1 MLGWRC
7 CYGRTE
13 QGGWHADDR
22 TFLAAAAG
30 SDDVEILRSD
40 AVNPPG
46 LPFSDGVRIGR
57 LVILSGMLG
66 IKPHTLE
73 LRRRPGGRDAP
84 DLRQPESV
92 LAAHGMSLRDVVRV
106 QVMLADIA
114 DWPRFNAI
122 YREYFSEPC
131 PARSAFGR
139 AAWRSARGSRSR
151 RSRSS
156 GRAG

>member
-1 MLGWRC
+1 MR
-7 CYGRTE
+7 
-13 QGGWHADDR
+13 DDQAAL
-22 TFLAAAAG
+22 LAAAAG

-66 IKPHTLE
+66 IMPHTLE
-73 LRRRPGGRDAP
+73 LAAGGLEAETRETFENLRR
-84 DLRQPESV
+84 V

-114 DWPRFNAI
+114 DWPRFNDI
-122 YREYFSEPC
+122 YREYFFEPF
-131 PARSAFGR
+131 PARSAFGATGLALGARVEVEAFAVRR
-139 AAWRSARGSRSR
+139 A
-151 RSRSS
+151 
-156 GRAG
+156 

>member
-1 MLGWRC
+1 MR
-7 CYGRTE
+7 
-13 QGGWHADDR
+13 DDQAAL
-22 TFLAAAAG
+22 LAAAAG

-66 IKPHTLE
+66 IRPHTLE
-73 LRRRPGGRDAP
+73 LAAGGLEAQT
-84 DLRQPESV
+84 RQTFDNLASV

-114 DWPRFNAI
+114 DWPGFNDI
-122 YREYFSEPC
+122 YREYFSEPF
-131 PARSAFGR
+131 PARSAF
-139 AAWRSARGSRSR
+139 AANGLALGARVEVEAFAVR
-151 RSRSS
+151 R
-156 GRAG
+156 

>member
-1 MLGWRC
+1 MRNDQAAL
-7 CYGRTE
+7 
-13 QGGWHADDR
+13 
-22 TFLAAAAG
+22 LAAAAG

-73 LRRRPGGRDAP
+73 LAVGGLEAETRQTFEN
-84 DLRQPESV
+84 LRAV

-114 DWPRFNAI
+114 DWPGFNDV
-122 YREYFSEPC
+122 YREYFSEPF
-131 PARSAFGR
+131 PARSAF
-139 AAWRSARGSRSR
+139 AASGLALGARVEVEAFAVKR
-151 RSRSS
+151 
-156 GRAG
+156 